1 MVIVTIDKMRKSTG
15 SFFSAETFSKNELTF
30 SIFTIFFEKYF
41 IRTNVN
47 RDLYFDVVCSQ
58 PLHEALPRNAEFEQN
73 ILFLDVSGFLSH
85 QILECLDVI
94 LKTLG
99 IARIL
104 NIAECCFFEFILF
117 TNYCITFLLSQM

>member
-1 MVIVTIDKMRKSTG
+1 M
-15 SFFSAETFSKNELTF
+15 
-30 SIFTIFFEKYF
+30 
-41 IRTNVN
+41 N

-73 ILFLDVSGFLSH
+73 ILFLDVVWLSLASDIAMH
-85 QILECLDVI
+85 FRFKSCLDVI
-94 LKTLG
+94 LETFLG
-99 IARIL
+99 IVRI